1 MYRILSRLLL
11 ALWAASSRI
20 GKGQAK
26 LAGVQTLG
34 AKGKVSGLWDEFQ
47 RYPCVPRLNTLAP
60 SLSQDVER
68 GIYVPD
74 TRQCSLKRNS

>member
-11 ALWAASSRI
+11 ALWAASSRT
-20 GKGQAK
+20 GTGQAK
-26 LAGVQTLG
+26 LAGGQTLG
-34 AKGKVSGLWDEFQ
+34 AKGKDSGLWVEFQ

-68 GIYVPD
+68 AIYVPD
-74 TRQCSLKRNS
+74 TRQCSVKRNS